1 MSRPALFL
9 DRDGIINVD
18 HGYVV
23 RQEDF
28 DFIEGI
34 FDVVLAANRAG
45 YLVIVV
51 TNQAG
56 IGRGYY
62 TEANFHQI
70 TDWMLEQFDL
80 RGAHIEA
87 VYFSP
92 YHPEHG
98 VGEYRRDSDCR
109 KPAPGMLLRAAR
121 EHDIDLKHSILVGDK
136 LSDIEAG
143 QRAGV
148 GTLLFY
154 AGEDERMGAITVS
167 RLSEVIR
174 YLDTT
179 WPRQNEFY

>member
-154 AGEDERMGAITVS
+154 AGEDERMDAITVS

-174 YLDTT
+174 YLDMT
-179 WPRQNEFY
+179 

>member
-9 DRDGIINVD
+9 DRDGVINVD
-18 HGYVV
+18 HGYVS
-23 RQEDF
+23 RPEDF

-62 TEANFHQI
+62 TEEDFHQI
-70 TDWMLEQFDL
+70 TDWMRKQFAL

-87 VYFSP
+87 VYFCP

-98 VGEYRRDSDCR
+98 VGEYRQDSNCR
-109 KPAPGMLLRAAR
+109 KPAPGMLLQAAR
-121 EHDIDLKHSILVGDK
+121 EHDIDLTHSVIVGDK
-136 LSDIEAG
+136 PSDIRAG

-148 GTLLFY
+148 GTLLFFGGVDVP
-154 AGEDERMGAITVS
+154 AGSISVNQ
-167 RLSEVIR
+167 LNEVTG
-174 YLDTT
+174 YLDMTR
-179 WPRQNEFY
+179 PRQK